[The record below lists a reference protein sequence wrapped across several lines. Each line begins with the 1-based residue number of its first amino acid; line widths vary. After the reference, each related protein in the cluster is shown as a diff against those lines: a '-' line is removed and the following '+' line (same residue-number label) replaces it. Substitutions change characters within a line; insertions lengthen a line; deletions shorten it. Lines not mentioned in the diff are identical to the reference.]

1 MALLGAIRF
10 GKALVVDLMGV
21 DMFHVFEM
29 RSVTHNEFCD
39 PPRHLAAF

>member
-29 RSVTHNEFCD
+29 RSVTHNYEGGFWSS
-39 PPRHLAAF
+39 